1 MSKIEIKGMD
11 ISTHQKEVD
20 WKAVKNDGVKYVIL
34 RAGFGDGNQDAMF
47 TKHIKGALDVG
58 LDVGIYWFLYPTSVD
73 EARNEA
79 KKCLKIIESYKGKI
93 NYPIY
98 ADYEYDSD
106 RYAKEQGVNV
116 TKDFRTDCIVAF
128 CEEIENAGYYAGWY
142 ANLDYIRNKVDMSRL
157 ERYDLWLADYTGG
170 PNYTCGM
177 QQFTSS
183 GKVDGITGEVD
194 MNTAFYDYPRRLAE
208 KGCNFLEK
216 KENAPSKPNNSKPT
230 TTNKSVNVIYKVRTT
245 KGKWLPEVK
254 NLEDYAGLKGYA
266 ITDVAMKVDKGSIKY
281 RVHVKDGSWL
291 NWITKYNTNDTYGY
305 AGNGKPI
312 DCVEVYYYTP
322 DDIRPYKRAW
332 YRVSPVNK
340 DYYDWQKDTLTTN
353 GMDGYAGA
361 KGVKI
366 DRFQIQIKED

>member
-1 MSKIEIKGMD
+1 M
-11 ISTHQKEVD
+11 
-20 WKAVKNDGVKYVIL
+20 
-34 RAGFGDGNQDAMF
+34 
-47 TKHIKGALDVG
+47 
-58 LDVGIYWFLYPTSVD
+58 
-73 EARNEA
+73 
-79 KKCLKIIESYKGKI
+79 
-93 NYPIY
+93 
-98 ADYEYDSD
+98 
-106 RYAKEQGVNV
+106 
-116 TKDFRTDCIVAF
+116 
-128 CEEIENAGYYAGWY
+128 
-142 ANLDYIRNKVDMSRL
+142 
-157 ERYDLWLADYTGG
+157 
-170 PNYTCGM
+170 
-177 QQFTSS
+177 
-183 GKVDGITGEVD
+183 
-194 MNTAFYDYPRRLAE
+194 AE